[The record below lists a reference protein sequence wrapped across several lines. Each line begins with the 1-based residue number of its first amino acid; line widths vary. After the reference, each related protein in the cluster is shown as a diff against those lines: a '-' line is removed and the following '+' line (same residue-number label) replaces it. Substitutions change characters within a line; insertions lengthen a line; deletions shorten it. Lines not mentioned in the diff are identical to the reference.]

1 MQDWKK
7 ENNKVYYWISSPV
20 LDQWYLDLR
29 RENKNEIKWCV
40 ESSLAR
46 YVTGIQFVLN
56 IAPMFKMNNQQITKA
71 FLSLYFLTNP
81 YLILCFFFLSRFS
94 LFSQQWRFSIFYLF
108 FIMFFMKMLTNVS
121 GVLVKGHNNIVKL
134 SWNLYISSF

>member
-7 ENNKVYYWISSPV
+7 EINKVYYWISSPRAGSMV
-20 LDQWYLDLR
+20 SW
-29 RENKNEIKWCV
+29 V
-40 ESSLAR
+40 EKRKQEWDKMVCWVFPR

-81 YLILCFFFLSRFS
+81 YLILCFFLSFTILSFFSTMVFLRFLSLSRYVS
-94 LFSQQWRFSIFYLF
+94 L
-108 FIMFFMKMLTNVS
+108 KMLTNVS

-134 SWNLYISSF
+134 SSKYISSF